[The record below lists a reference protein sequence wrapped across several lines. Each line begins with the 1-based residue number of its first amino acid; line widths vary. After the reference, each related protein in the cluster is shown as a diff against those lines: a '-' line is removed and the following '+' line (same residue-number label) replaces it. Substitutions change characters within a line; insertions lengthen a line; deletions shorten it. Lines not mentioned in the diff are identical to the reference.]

1 MPDPETVIDTFIPE
15 MIIDPPIPEM
25 ATDAATFTDLAKP
38 DECISVDSETTSLTS
53 WLDVDL
59 DEDMD
64 SSSTFSG
71 DADIDLFSTEIEGP
85 DNEFA
90 IPEVEPLN
98 QIQQFDKVES
108 PEEVFLPVPIE
119 SLNWQQ
125 AENQPFSH

>member
-1 MPDPETVIDTFIPE
+1 
-15 MIIDPPIPEM
+15 M

-38 DECISVDSETTSLTS
+38 EECISVNSETTSLTS

-71 DADIDLFSTEIEGP
+71 DADIDLFSTDTENP

-90 IPEVEPLN
+90 IPEEEPL
-98 QIQQFDKVES
+98 IKS
-108 PEEVFLPVPIE
+108 S
-119 SLNWQQ
+119 SLIRLNLRKRCSSRFPL
-125 AENQPFSH
+125 NH